1 MLARVARLAYGEL
14 RMRGVTARRRV
25 AHFGWDYDYTSRRA
39 RAGPGASAL
48 PEFLLPLRE
57 RCAQLAGEPP
67 DRLEEALAT
76 FYPPGASI
84 GWHRDA
90 PQFGTVVGVSFG
102 SACRLRLRR
111 EGTEPEGAEPR
122 YAELVLA
129 PGSAYVLAG
138 AARFTWAHHIPALRT
153 PRWSITFRTVLR
165 SRGAATAASPSR
177 RGAARSG
184 AQRPA
189 RAAPSPQTPP
199 RRR

>member
-1 MLARVARLAYGEL
+1 
-14 RMRGVTARRRV
+14 MRGVTARRRV

-57 RCAQLAGEPP
+57 RCALLAGEPP

-102 SACRLRLRR
+102 SACRMRFRR
-111 EGTEPEGAEPR
+111 EISGRQEAAETSL
-122 YAELVLA
+122 E
-129 PGSAYVLAG
+129 PGSAYVLSG
-138 AARFTWAHHIPALRT
+138 AARWSWEHHIPPLTT
-153 PRWSITFRTVLR
+153 PRWSITLRTVRHASR
-165 SRGAATAASPSR
+165 SADR
-177 RGAARSG
+177 
-184 AQRPA
+184 
-189 RAAPSPQTPP
+189 
-199 RRR
+199 